1 MASTPGTSN
10 SWTPPDTD
18 QIVSLRGERE
28 LVRRAGD
35 LFTGAREEFL
45 CAAADLVTFSPG
57 VNAAFAGGRRP
68 PLVPG
73 GLTMR
78 KLYTPR
84 ALADAASEARL
95 VRIAESGAEVRISTA
110 PLAHEAIVIDR
121 RVAILAGAPVRG
133 VRTFTVIRT
142 PVAVEGVRALVYAAW
157 ETATDLD
164 EYRRTR
170 PPVLGEEARR
180 VLRALGAGHTDEVTA
195 RELGMS
201 LRTYRRRVAE
211 VMATLGATSRFQAGL
226 RARELDFGIWGGVGD
241 RPRSGRSRLSLD
253 R

>member
-1 MASTPGTSN
+1 MASTSDN
-10 SWTPPDTD
+10 D

-28 LVRRAGD
+28 LVRRAGG

-57 VNAAFAGGRRP
+57 VNAAFAAGGRP
-68 PLVPG
+68 PLTPG

-84 ALADAASEARL
+84 ALGNQESEERL
-95 VRIAESGAEVRISTA
+95 LRIAESGAHVRISAA

-133 VRTFTVIRT
+133 VRTFTVIRS
-142 PVAVEGVRALVYAAW
+142 PVAVDGVRALVHAAW
-157 ETATDLD
+157 ETATDLA
-164 EYRRTR
+164 EFRRTR
-170 PPVLGEEARR
+170 PPALDEEERR
-180 VLRALGAGHTDEVTA
+180 ILRALGAGQTDEVTA

-201 LRTYRRRVAE
+201 LRTYRRRVAGLMT
-211 VMATLGATSRFQAGL
+211 VLGATSRFQAGL
-226 RARELDFGIWGGVGD
+226 RAHEFDLRGPGGADDAKVSGTKRGTGHGTGRETV
-241 RPRSGRSRLSLD
+241 
-253 R
+253 

>member
-1 MASTPGTSN
+1 MPTNQPATSD
-10 SWTPPDTD
+10 PKDH
-18 QIVSLRGERE
+18 IVSLRGERE

-57 VNAAFAGGRRP
+57 VNAAFAASGRPRIE
-68 PLVPG
+68 PG

-84 ALADAASEARL
+84 ALADERSEQRL
-95 VRIAESGAEVRISTA
+95 VRIAASGAEVRISAA

-133 VRTFTVIRT
+133 VRTFTVIQS
-142 PVAVEGVRALVYAAW
+142 PIAVEGVRTLVYAAW
-157 ETATDLD
+157 ETATDLAD
-164 EYRRTR
+164 YRRTR
-170 PPVLGEEARR
+170 PPALGEEARHI
-180 VLRALGAGHTDEVTA
+180 LRALGAGRTDEVTA

-201 LRTYRRRVAE
+201 LRTFRRRVAD
-211 VMATLGATSRFQAGL
+211 VMTTLGATSRFQAGL
-226 RARELDFGIWGGVGD
+226 RARELEFGGQWDGAGD
-241 RPRSGRSRLSLD
+241 
-253 R
+253 

>member
-1 MASTPGTSN
+1 MPTTAN
-10 SWTPPDTD
+10 DTD
-18 QIVSLRGERE
+18 RTVHSDRTDHTDRIVSLRGERE
-28 LVRRAGD
+28 LVRRAGA

-45 CAAADLVTFSPG
+45 CAAADLATFSPG

-68 PLVPG
+68 PLEPG
-73 GLTMR
+73 GLVMR

-84 ALADAASEARL
+84 ALADDAAERRL
-95 VRIAESGAEVRISTA
+95 VRIAGSGAQVRISAA

-133 VRTFTVIRT
+133 VRTFTVIRS
-142 PVAVEGVRALVYAAW
+142 PVAVEGVRALVHAAW
-157 ETATDLD
+157 ETATDLA

-170 PPVLGEEARR
+170 PPALDAEARR
-180 VLRALGAGHTDEVTA
+180 ILRALGAGHTDEVTA

-211 VMATLGATSRFQAGL
+211 LMAVLGATSRFQAGL
-226 RARELDFGIWGGVGD
+226 RAAELDSGTWGGAGN
-241 RPRSGRSRLSLD
+241 
-253 R
+253 

>member
-1 MASTPGTSN
+1 MPSTSHN
-10 SWTPPDTD
+10 D

-68 PLVPG
+68 PLTPG

-84 ALADAASEARL
+84 ALADEESEERL
-95 VRIAESGAEVRISTA
+95 LRIAESGAQVRISAA

-133 VRTFTVIRT
+133 VRTFTVIQS
-142 PVAVEGVRALVYAAW
+142 PIAVEGVRALVHAAW
-157 ETATDLD
+157 ETAADLAD
-164 EYRRTR
+164 YRRAR
-170 PPVLGEEARR
+170 PPALDEEARR
-180 VLRALGAGHTDEVTA
+180 ILRALGAGHTDEVTA

-201 LRTYRRRVAE
+201 LRTYRRRVADL
-211 VMATLGATSRFQAGL
+211 MAALGATSRFQAGL
-226 RARELDFGIWGGVGD
+226 RARELEYGGRGGTAD
-241 RPRSGRSRLSLD
+241 D
-253 R
+253 

>member
-1 MASTPGTSN
+1 MPTTSHN
-10 SWTPPDTD
+10 D

-35 LFTGAREEFL
+35 VFTGAREEFL

-68 PLVPG
+68 PLTPG

-84 ALADAASEARL
+84 ALADEESEERL
-95 VRIAESGAEVRISTA
+95 LRIAESGAQVRISAA

-133 VRTFTVIRT
+133 VRTFTVIQS
-142 PVAVEGVRALVYAAW
+142 PIAVEGVRALVHAAW
-157 ETATDLD
+157 ETATDLAD
-164 EYRRTR
+164 YRRTR
-170 PPVLGEEARR
+170 PPVLDEEARR
-180 VLRALGAGHTDEVTA
+180 ILRALGAGRTDEVTA

-201 LRTYRRRVAE
+201 LRTYRRRVADL
-211 VMATLGATSRFQAGL
+211 MTALGATSRFQAGL
-226 RARELDFGIWGGVGD
+226 RARELEYGEGGGVAG
-241 RPRSGRSRLSLD
+241 G
-253 R
+253 